1 MKPEFEFLEVVK
13 NEVKSRFELK
23 VDGHIAF
30 IDYKE
35 KPGVILLVHT
45 ESPLELEGR
54 GVAKALVEKTLRYL
68 EENNYLL
75 EPLCPYVFT
84 YIKKHPEWIRI
95 VSEEFKE
102 KINPSS

>member
-1 MKPEFEFLEVVK
+1 MKPEFEYLEVTN
-13 NEVKSRFELK
+13 NEAKSRFELK
-23 VDGHIAF
+23 VEGHTAF

-54 GVAKALVEKTLRYL
+54 GIAKILVEKTLRHL
-68 EENNYLL
+68 EENQYVV

-84 YIKKHPEWIRI
+84 YIKKNPEWKRI
-95 VSEEFKE
+95 LSEEFKG
-102 KINPSS
+102 KINPDD